1 MPLGPAALSSLS
13 GLLISAGQVIQARL
27 SLGVARSWLLI
38 AGNGGF
44 LLSTLPLVLA
54 FVWWDSSGTSGSM
67 VFTPENAPVV
77 SEKDGGL

>member
-1 MPLGPAALSSLS
+1 M
-13 GLLISAGQVIQARL
+13 
-27 SLGVARSWLLI
+27 ARSWLLI